1 MRWRVAP
8 SAGKTAETL
17 ALGPARRLL
26 SSPAHMVS
34 GLPLVLLLVAGNPAW
49 DARAE
54 LNAVATR
61 IEQLKVRHMAGE
73 DVGRELVALLVRAQ
87 ELAAEIDRREAR
99 APQPPPAPASASE
112 LRERADALHD
122 EADRITAALGAV
134 EGRIVEAHRAM
145 TARSAQQHDQVVA
158 NRAALSPLGSG
169 PQQPPAIRADE
180 LRLRNLLAERAR
192 LAATLSQVRARAAA
206 LEAEA
211 RAAER

>member
-1 MRWRVAP
+1 
-8 SAGKTAETL
+8 
-17 ALGPARRLL
+17 
-26 SSPAHMVS
+26 MVS
-34 GLPLVLLLVAGNPAW
+34 GLPLVLLLAAGNPAW

-99 APQPPPAPASASE
+99 APQPPPAPASE

-122 EADRITAALGAV
+122 EADRIAAALAVV

-145 TARSAQQHDQVVA
+145 TAKASQQREVVA

-169 PQQPPAIRADE
+169 PQQPPAIHAE
-180 LRLRNLLAERAR
+180 EARLRNLLAERAR
-192 LAATLSQVRARAAA
+192 LSAALSQVRAKAAA

>member
-1 MRWRVAP
+1 MRCRVAP
-8 SAGKTAETL
+8 PAEKAAETL
-17 ALGPARRLL
+17 GLPAARGLL
-26 SSPAHMVS
+26 SSTAHMVS

-73 DVGRELVALLVRAQ
+73 DVGRELVVLLVRAQ

-99 APQPPPAPASASE
+99 APAPPPAPASE

-122 EADRITAALGAV
+122 EADRITAALATL
-134 EGRIVEAHRAM
+134 EGRIVQAHQAM
-145 TARSAQQHDQVVA
+145 TSRSAQSREAVVA
-158 NRAALSPLGSG
+158 NRAALSPLGDG
-169 PQQPPAIRADE
+169 TQQPPAIRAEE

-192 LAATLSQVRARAAA
+192 LAAALSQVRARAAV